1 MHERAKGRPTSR
13 SGRPAANH
21 VLDPTVDTLLAQ
33 RQRVPEPARSAGSG
47 RSRWGDGAALR
58 AVTFVSNV
66 PDGAG
71 RVRESAGK
79 VS

>member
-1 MHERAKGRPTSR
+1 MHERAKVVPRAEADGPPR
-13 SGRPAANH
+13 NH
-21 VLDPTVDTLLAQ
+21 VLDPIVDTLLAQ

-71 RVRESAGK
+71 RVRKSAGK